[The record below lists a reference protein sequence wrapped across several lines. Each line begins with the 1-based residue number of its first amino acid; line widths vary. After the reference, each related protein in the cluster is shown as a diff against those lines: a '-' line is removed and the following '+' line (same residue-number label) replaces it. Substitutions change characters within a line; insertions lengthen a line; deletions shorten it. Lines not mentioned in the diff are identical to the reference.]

1 MFVTKRLQSCTCVEP
16 FYSNLLNGQLTKE
29 NSDGG
34 SHLEQK
40 EENDAKKK
48 RRQEKLSISWRRCA
62 GGLVPRENKKWRQCV
77 NKQWTINNQHDFASK
92 VLRSP
97 TGACYGMMRYFFAFL
112 TVPSKLTVVFGKH
125 CSSKRSP
132 LISDKQWG
140 QNCPLIMLLPL
151 LLLQLS
157 GFLPIQGFTDCSV
170 GSQPCWF
177 FFVAKITCRSF
188 FWAVAVVTTMPRLS
202 NSTLGLRTN
211 VL

>member
-1 MFVTKRLQSCTCVEP
+1 MLSRRTTPRRREGRRNSRSVEEGVLEVW
-16 FYSNLLNGQLTKE
+16 SLERIKC
-29 NSDGG
+29 GG
-34 SHLEQK
+34 SVWTN
-40 EENDAKKK
+40 ND
-48 RRQEKLSISWRRCA
+48 
-62 GGLVPRENKKWRQCV
+62 
-77 NKQWTINNQHDFASK
+77 TINNQHDFASK

-97 TGACYGMMRYFFAFL
+97 TGPCYSMIGCFFAFL
-112 TVPSKLTVVFGKH
+112 TFPSKLTIVFGKH

-170 GSQPCWF
+170 GSQPCWGF
-177 FFVAKITCRSF
+177 FAKITCRSF
-188 FWAVAVVTTMPRLS
+188 FWAVAVVTTMPHLS

-211 VL
+211 VLCQNMSILQLQIQYLTNRYTIHTFQLDTF

>member
-1 MFVTKRLQSCTCVEP
+1 MWQ
-16 FYSNLLNGQLTKE
+16 
-29 NSDGG
+29 
-34 SHLEQK
+34 
-40 EENDAKKK
+40 
-48 RRQEKLSISWRRCA
+48 
-62 GGLVPRENKKWRQCV
+62 QCV
-77 NKQWTINNQHDFASK
+77 CANNEQWTINMI
-92 VLRSP
+92 LRQRSCELQQDLV
-97 TGACYGMMRYFFAFL
+97 TAWLATFFAYL
-112 TVPSKLTVVFGKH
+112 TVPSKLTIVFGKH

-211 VL
+211 VLCQNMSILQLQIQYLINRYTIHTFQLDTF